1 MSELRKLTPG
11 PASYVW
17 EADYFGPNWQGL
29 VLGDNYARL
38 RAIEDEYDPD
48 GLFSPSLRRQR
59 DWSADG
65 FTRFK

>member
-1 MSELRKLTPG
+1 MLQFNRAAHCLGGGLLRPEL
-11 PASYVW
+11 A
-17 EADYFGPNWQGL
+17 GL
-29 VLGDNYARL
+29 VPGDNYARL